1 MINLSEQPVLSD
13 ALTMAKVFRHMNKAT
28 SIIKKEM
35 GGDPTDHERLKLL
48 KAEAITRA
56 VSESDNPKTV
66 LNSLYELSS
75 RKARTDDN
83 IAVYCNYHSYSAK
96 SSHRLQLRRY
106 SSLVLYYAWC
116 EGDFIFPVNF
126 RMMRAVTP
134 EMRAE
139 SPSAVLRELAN
150 YKPTEVEEKKFGIH
164 IEQWLTQYSLSWIY
178 CTNWRSF
185 SDVDDS
191 DASQLHVFMSNYNRH
206 KKGNPSSVERAIKV
220 FADRGYLAHDINE
233 YEDAKK
239 NAYHSA
245 AIKQSK
251 LEVLDP
257 FMAPKRRSGN
267 SCFYLHP
274 QLDLEGFG
282 LSKEA
287 IEIWDK
293 LFDGYILHRE
303 QTGRTAN
310 ERRKGALNVLADYI
324 AIMLPAYAMNSTEN
338 IDMPVTPRKFTRYPF
353 VDQTYRPTFFPTF
366 LEYLRKRG
374 LADNSR
380 QSLLYTIQDFFEWV
394 EMNAASGKFADVA
407 GPSFR
412 CPIHRKDFP
421 FVPRPSGTTKVPFT
435 KEIYPLVFIFL
446 YEVERIGMYL
456 EANPKIAMKICKF
469 TAQASNHII
478 DLRGLEIDFSIT
490 YHDDTFKITQ
500 IPQRL
505 VVGYKRATQGI
516 NLGALRLLTFMM
528 ETGKRG
534 QSCQWLDLDS
544 WAKHLGDFSDSDPI
558 KLIHVNT
565 DKTGKTK
572 DIKVLDRVVK
582 MLERQRDHRKSKS
595 IPEIVIDYE
604 KRKVSPFEPLVPLFS
619 KEDGLQF
626 SDSAYSRVWVD
637 ILFTIQGF
645 LQQNG
650 YFAKPLAYVKP
661 PKNFYHGSSRVDGSA
676 ICKLNWKAVHTPHAA
691 RASFVTRRSGSTDY
705 VILAELIGHDD
716 PVSTAYYDVPNFE
729 DIVDVLDRNDRP
741 PLDAVSSVGELRR
754 QLTNSD
760 EERAQIVNQFGISS
774 LQDFHELENGSEYFQ
789 GIDLLKSSQASEL
802 VFRDTHICPTGE
814 VCPDDVILS
823 SGGAMRCGVCKL
835 ACKSVD
841 HLPAIEA
848 KCRALIA
855 RIQVTSTSLVREKG
869 GARDQARMGRLH
881 GNLTSDSYQL
891 VGWQDASITLRRL
904 LKENNADRVLVGSPE
919 IIKRH
924 LKRVVRQVQPAQF
937 LIDRIVDAKMYPSVT
952 DEVLRRQAS
961 RMARKLAMSEQKL
974 FADENEEVMALYSLI
989 KSRLKALG
997 KTWDEAGEL
1006 LEQEVGS
1013 LIDNASSGG
1022 RLLSGGT

>member
-1 MINLSEQPVLSD
+1 
-13 ALTMAKVFRHMNKAT
+13 
-28 SIIKKEM
+28 
-35 GGDPTDHERLKLL
+35 
-48 KAEAITRA
+48 
-56 VSESDNPKTV
+56 
-66 LNSLYELSS
+66 
-75 RKARTDDN
+75 
-83 IAVYCNYHSYSAK
+83 
-96 SSHRLQLRRY
+96 
-106 SSLVLYYAWC
+106 
-116 EGDFIFPVNF
+116 
-126 RMMRAVTP
+126 MMKAVTP
-134 EMRAE
+134 EMRSE

-150 YKPTEVEEKKFGIH
+150 YKPTEVEEKKYGKH
-164 IEQWLTQYSLSWIY
+164 IEQWLTLYSLSWIY

-185 SDVDDS
+185 ADINDRN
-191 DASQLHVFMSNYNRH
+191 AAQLHVFMSNCNRR

-220 FADRGYLAHDINE
+220 FADRGYLAHDIGE

-239 NAYHSA
+239 YAYHSA
-245 AIKQSK
+245 AIRQSK

-257 FMAPKRRSGN
+257 FMAPKIRSGN

-274 QLDLEGFG
+274 QLELEGFG

-287 IEIWDK
+287 VQIWDK
-293 LFDGYILHRE
+293 MFDGYILHRE

-310 ERRKGALNVLADYI
+310 ERRKGAFNVLADYI
-324 AIMLPAYAMNSTEN
+324 AIMLPAYAMTSTEN
-338 IDMPVTPRKFTRYPF
+338 IDMPDIPRKFTRYPF
-353 VDQTYRPTFFPTF
+353 IDQTYRPTFFPTY
-366 LEYLRKRG
+366 LEYLQKRG
-374 LADNSR
+374 LADTSR
-380 QSLLYTIQDFFEWV
+380 QSHLYTIQDFFEWV
-394 EMNAASGKFADVA
+394 QLNAASGEFAEVV
-407 GPSFR
+407 GPSFQ
-412 CPIHRKDFP
+412 CPVHRKDIP

-435 KEIYPLVFIFL
+435 KEVYPLVFIFL

-456 EANPKIAMKICKF
+456 EANPEIAKKICKF
-469 TAQASNHII
+469 TAQPSDHII
-478 DLRGLEIDFSIT
+478 DLRGLNVEFSIT
-490 YHDDTFKITQ
+490 YHDETFRITQ

-505 VVGYKRATQGI
+505 VVGCKRATRGI
-516 NLGALRLLTFMM
+516 NLGALRLLIFLM
-528 ETGKRG
+528 EAGKRG
-534 QSCQWLDLDS
+534 QSGQWLDLDS
-544 WAKHLGDFSDSDPI
+544 WAKHLSDFSDRDPI

-572 DIKVLDRVVK
+572 DIKVLDRVVE

-604 KRKVSPFEPLVPLFS
+604 KRKNAPFEPLVPLFS
-619 KEDGLQF
+619 KEDGLPF
-626 SDSAYSRVWVD
+626 ADKAYTNVWVD
-637 ILFTIQGF
+637 TLLSFQGF
-645 LQQNG
+645 LHTNG
-650 YFAKPLAYVKP
+650 YDAKPLVYIKP
-661 PKNFYHGSSRVDGSA
+661 PKRFDHGSSKINGSV
-676 ICKLNWKAVHTPHAA
+676 ICELNWMAVHTPHAA

-705 VILAELIGHDD
+705 VVLAELIGHDD

-729 DIVDVLDRNDRP
+729 DIVDVLDQNDRP

-760 EERAQIVNQFGISS
+760 EERAQIVNKFGISS
-774 LQDFHELENGSEYFQ
+774 LEDFHELESGSEYFQ
-789 GIDLLKSSQASEL
+789 GIELLKSSQASEL

-823 SGGAMRCGVCKL
+823 AGGEMRCGVCKL

-855 RIQVTSTSLVREKG
+855 RIQVTSASLVREKG

-904 LKENNADRVLVGSPE
+904 LKEKNVDRVLVGSPE

-924 LKRVVRQVQPAQF
+924 LNRVVRQVQPAQF

-974 FADENEEVMALYSLI
+974 FDDENEEVMALYSLI

-997 KTWDEAGEL
+997 KTWGEAGEL

-1013 LIDNASSGG
+1013 LIDNASFGG
-1022 RLLSGGT
+1022 RLVSGGT